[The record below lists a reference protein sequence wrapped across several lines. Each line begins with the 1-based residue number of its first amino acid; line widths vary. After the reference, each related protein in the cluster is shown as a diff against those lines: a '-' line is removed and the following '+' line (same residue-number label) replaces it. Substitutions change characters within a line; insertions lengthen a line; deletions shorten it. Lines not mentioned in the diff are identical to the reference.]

1 MVLGLPKGK
10 VVFLVRTG
18 TLLCCLL
25 LAIAGCKAQTPND
38 AQLDRRIEV
47 QVRSQ
52 FNIPSNV
59 DVKLGTRSKS
69 DVPGYDKLP
78 VMLSQGAHTSTVEFL
93 ISQDGK
99 TLARFEKFDISKDP
113 SDIVSVANRP
123 ERGAAGAKV
132 IIVNF
137 DDLEC
142 PYCAQMHHELFPA
155 TLDHYKGL
163 VKIVYKDYPLVEL
176 HPWALH
182 AAIDANCLA
191 EQNQNA
197 YWTYVD
203 YLHTHGQDV
212 TGPDRDV
219 AKSSATLD
227 KLARDEGERDKLD
240 TTKLNACVNK
250 QDASTVQTYMKEG
263 DKLGVTG
270 TPTLFVNGERLEG
283 WKPQDQLWEAIDRA
297 LKAEGVQPPP
307 AEAAPAPTKSDSTPS
322 EKTAPTGTK

>member
-1 MVLGLPKGK
+1 MRLVVSPSERWFGLS
-10 VVFLVRTG
+10 RTA
-18 TLLCCLL
+18 TLFCCVL
-25 LAIAGCKAQTPND
+25 LALAGCRAQTPGSD
-38 AQLDRRIEV
+38 AQLERRIEV

-59 DVKLGTRSKS
+59 DVKLGQRSKS
-69 DVPGYDKLP
+69 DIPGYDKLP
-78 VMLSQGAHTSTVEFL
+78 VVLSQGAHVSTVDFL
-93 ISQDGK
+93 ISADGK

-113 SDIVSVANRP
+113 SDIVSTTNRP
-123 ERGAAGAKV
+123 ERGPSDAKV
-132 IIVNF
+132 VIVNF

-191 EQNQNA
+191 SQSSNA

-203 YLHTHGQDV
+203 YLHSHGQDV

-219 AKSSATLD
+219 AKASATLD
-227 KLARDEGERDKLD
+227 KLAKDEAQRDKLD
-240 TTKLNACVNK
+240 GAKVEACVNK
-250 QDASTVQTYMKEG
+250 QDAGPVQDYMREG
-263 DKLGVTG
+263 EKLGVTG

-307 AEAAPAPTKSDSTPS
+307 GEAPAKPGDAAPAKP
-322 EKTAPTGTK
+322 APTGAE